1 MTKPKNITL
10 ESMLEAMP
18 IVAPPQDQ
26 KAFDTMLAEAEADL
40 KASNFGAFVRV
51 KMGRPRKAEAAAP
64 SVVKAVRL
72 PVALLEELQ
81 GAARRQGL
89 SLNAVLQ
96 MASAEWL
103 THHQGH

>member
-1 MTKPKNITL
+1 MAA
-10 ESMLEAMP
+10 MLEAMP
-18 IVAPPQDQ
+18 IVEPPRDQ
-26 KAFDTMLAEAEADL
+26 EAFNTMLAEAEADL
-40 KASNFGAFVRV
+40 KGKNFGAFVRV
-51 KMGRPRKAEAAAP
+51 KMGRPGRLEAAAP

-81 GAARRQGL
+81 GAARRHGL

-103 THHQGH
+103 THHQER

>member
-1 MTKPKNITL
+1 MTKAKRITM
-10 ESMLEAMP
+10 ETMLETMP
-18 IVAPPQDQ
+18 IVEPPRDQ
-26 KAFDTMLAEAEADL
+26 EAFDAMLAQAEADL
-40 KASNFGAFVRV
+40 KGGPYAAFVRI
-51 KMGRPRKAEAAAP
+51 KMGRPRKTEAAAP

-72 PVALLEELQ
+72 PKALLEELQ

-103 THHQGH
+103 THHPT

>member
-1 MTKPKNITL
+1 MTKPRNITMDT
-10 ESMLEAMP
+10 MLEAMP
-18 IVAPPQDQ
+18 IVAPPQNQ
-26 KAFDTMLAEAEADL
+26 EAFDAMLAEAEADL
-40 KASNFGAFVRV
+40 KAGPFAAFVRV
-51 KMGRPRKAEAAAP
+51 KMGRPRKTEAAAP

-81 GAARRQGL
+81 NAARGQGL

-103 THHQGH
+103 THHQGQ